1 MAGRKD
7 SMNASTNHPIN
18 TKKVSLKQP
27 VTVERTH
34 VTEKD
39 LATYCMVSPATIR
52 RWIKEGKIASI
63 KLPSNQYRVRMADF
77 EEFLKRYNMPIKTDL
92 ILQYKFHDR

>member
-18 TKKVSLKQP
+18 TKKVSLNQQ

-63 KLPSNQYRVRMADF
+63 KLPSNQYRVSMEDF
-77 EEFLKRYNMPIKTDL
+77 EKFLKRYNMPIKTDL
-92 ILQYKFHDR
+92 ILQYKFH